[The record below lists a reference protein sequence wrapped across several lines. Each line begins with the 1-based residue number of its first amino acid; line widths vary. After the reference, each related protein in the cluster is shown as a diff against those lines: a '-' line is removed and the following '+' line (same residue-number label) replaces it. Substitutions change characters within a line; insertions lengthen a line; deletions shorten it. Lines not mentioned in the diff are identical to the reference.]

1 MLLEAAVLLLAL
13 VAISSDSLASA
24 HDQCD
29 LVADFSLCPC
39 FSLGPSRGFAVDC
52 NGLSIVE
59 ITESLRASDTMRMRT
74 ESL

>member
-1 MLLEAAVLLLAL
+1 MRLEAAVLLLAL

-24 HDQCD
+24 RCS

-59 ITESLRASDTMRMRT
+59 ITESLRASDIMRTRT

>member
-1 MLLEAAVLLLAL
+1 MRLEAAVLLLAL
-13 VAISSDSLASA
+13 VAISSDGLASA
-24 HDQCD
+24 QCSE
-29 LVADFSLCPC
+29 VADFSLCPC